1 MSTARKVL
9 MIIAFVVSI
18 IATIGLAFC
27 AFVFFVSSGNEELL
41 MKALDGL
48 NKKSLSPEDGKVLVI
63 VIGVLLSI
71 LAVLELINALLSIKG
86 AKRNSAG
93 LMVLNIIFGIFAGI
107 YINSL
112 GGIFGLVSEKKEQE
126 FLFLFY
132 LFLYK

>member
-112 GGIFGLVSEKKEQE
+112 GGIFGLASEKKEQE
-126 FLFLFY
+126 
-132 LFLYK
+132 

>member
-126 FLFLFY
+126 
-132 LFLYK
+132 